1 MDHSCDELSRAEQI
15 ATMRKV
21 TWRLIP
27 LLSCCYLIAY
37 VDRINVGFAKLHL
50 HAALG
55 VDSRI
60 YDSVFGLGAGIFFIG
75 YLFFEVP
82 SNLILERVG
91 ARFWFARIMIVWGI
105 VSMAFM
111 FLKGVTMF
119 YSLRFLLGAAEAGFA
134 PGVLLYLTYWY
145 PAKERAQ
152 IIALVAMGG
161 VAAGVVSSPISG
173 ALLNLDGLLGLEG
186 WQWLFF
192 VEALPAILMGFV
204 VLAVLPDRPQDA
216 RWLSEREKRWVQSR
230 VDAEVRPNS
239 VGQGASLL
247 AIFSNGGVW
256 MFCAIYFLMNMGGY
270 GYEMWLPSIVKSL
283 SGKGDVTVG
292 FINAIPYFAAGVAM
306 YWVGRNSD
314 RTGETRW
321 HIAIAALLAALGFL
335 VAATV
340 ANPYIAM
347 AGLTLAFA
355 GMKSTIA
362 PFWAVTTTFMS
373 GAAAAGGIAFINS
386 VGNLGGF
393 FGPSLV
399 GFAKDHSKDGNFAA
413 LLMLGGALVLMG
425 VLALITFKTQ
435 SPFLRRMAQGKAPI
449 FGVKAE

>member
-204 VLAVLPDRPQDA
+204 VLAVLPDRPQ
-216 RWLSEREKRWVQSR
+216 
-230 VDAEVRPNS
+230 
-239 VGQGASLL
+239 
-247 AIFSNGGVW
+247 
-256 MFCAIYFLMNMGGY
+256 
-270 GYEMWLPSIVKSL
+270 
-283 SGKGDVTVG
+283 
-292 FINAIPYFAAGVAM
+292 
-306 YWVGRNSD
+306 
-314 RTGETRW
+314 
-321 HIAIAALLAALGFL
+321 
-335 VAATV
+335 
-340 ANPYIAM
+340 
-347 AGLTLAFA
+347 
-355 GMKSTIA
+355 
-362 PFWAVTTTFMS
+362 
-373 GAAAAGGIAFINS
+373 
-386 VGNLGGF
+386 
-393 FGPSLV
+393 
-399 GFAKDHSKDGNFAA
+399 
-413 LLMLGGALVLMG
+413 
-425 VLALITFKTQ
+425 
-435 SPFLRRMAQGKAPI
+435 
-449 FGVKAE
+449 